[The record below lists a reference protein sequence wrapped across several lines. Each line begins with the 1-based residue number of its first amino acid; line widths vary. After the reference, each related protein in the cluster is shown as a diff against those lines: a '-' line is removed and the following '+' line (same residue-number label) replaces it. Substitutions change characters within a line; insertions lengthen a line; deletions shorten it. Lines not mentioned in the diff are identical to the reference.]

1 MVKTSHFYS
10 GGHKFY
16 PWVGKYDPTSLWCGQ
31 TEKKRRRIGKKG
43 RGGEG
48 SPRMEVGGRGKR
60 ASSLV
65 RITHCVLESIQ
76 HQQILG
82 WLGDL
87 GGKKPG
93 PEDLK
98 EEIRK
103 GDKQE
108 RKEQREIGTDNSKRK
123 VNYKDS

>member
-1 MVKTSHFYS
+1 MFSKAF
-10 GGHKFY
+10 
-16 PWVGKYDPTSLWCGQ
+16 
-31 TEKKRRRIGKKG
+31 
-43 RGGEG
+43 
-48 SPRMEVGGRGKR
+48 
-60 ASSLV
+60 
-65 RITHCVLESIQ
+65 SINRFLAG
-76 HQQILG
+76 LG
-82 WLGDL
+82 IS